1 MMIPIALCLLAYFF
15 GSLSSAIILCRLS
28 GLPDPRTQGSGNP
41 GATNV
46 LRFGGRGL
54 AAQVLLGDMLKGLI
68 PVLFAAWIDG
78 TTSVLAAVALC
89 AFLGHLYPIFFN
101 FKGGKGVATSLGV
114 ILGLMWP
121 VGLALI
127 ATWITV
133 AVTSRISS
141 LGALIAAIAAPFYTW
156 YLSEHNQYIILTAI
170 ISILL
175 IWRHRANIQKLFNG
189 TERKVGSSS

>member
-1 MMIPIALCLLAYFF
+1 MIPIALCLLAYFF
-15 GSLSSAIILCRLS
+15 GSVSSAIVLCRLS

-46 LRFGGRGL
+46 LRFGGKRL
-54 AAQVLLGDMLKGLI
+54 AAQVLLGDMLKGLL
-68 PVLFAAWIDG
+68 PVLFATWIDG

-89 AFLGHLYPIFFN
+89 AFLGHLYPVFFS
-101 FKGGKGVATSLGV
+101 FRGGKGVATGLGV

-127 ATWITV
+127 VTWIIV
-133 AVTSRISS
+133 AALSRISA
-141 LGALIAAIAAPFYTW
+141 LGALAAAIAVPFYAW
-156 YLSEHNQYIILTAI
+156 FISEHNQYVILTMI

-175 IWRHRANIQKLFNG
+175 IWRHRLNIQKLFAA
-189 TERKVGSSS
+189 TKIDSSS

>member
-141 LGALIAAIAAPFYTW
+141 LGALVAAIAAPFYTW

>member
-1 MMIPIALCLLAYFF
+1 MIPIALCLLAYFF

-141 LGALIAAIAAPFYTW
+141 LGALVAAIAAPFYTW